1 MSGEMADPM
10 MKEKA
15 VEKAQEARAVA
26 GQGAAVVGNK
36 AAEVFD
42 NSAAFMLNVGDSVAL
57 SMVPGGAMAKKM
69 KRRKKPKDVKK
80 FRKRLVKN
88 VKKDVANF
96 GK

>member
-1 MSGEMADPM
+1 MADP

-15 VEKAQEARAVA
+15 VEKAQEARAVV
-26 GQGAAVVGNK
+26 GQGASAAGGK

-42 NSAAFMLNVGDSVAL
+42 NSAAFMLNVGDSIGFA
-57 SMVPGGAMAKKM
+57 MIPGGSMAKKM
-69 KRRKKPKDVKK
+69 TRRKKPKDVKK